1 MLQQVADDLSG
12 AREDLLVGVA
22 LDELVEDRVVAE
34 EGVELLAL
42 LLVLVGAERTDQ
54 LEEVL
59 QGDHLLLQV
68 QLHELQAQ
76 ELLYVVDDD
85 VLAAQR
91 VQPLAQ
97 ALDEEGNGI

>member
-97 ALDEEGNGI
+97 ALDEEGNGV